1 MNEPKKDT
9 HRTVASAKEIIAGRD
24 PVSDRGAVM
33 VTLEGTVAAVLLMVM
48 DGDQK
53 KAAAMLNEGLLEGV
67 EGRLA
72 LHASRQ
78 AGV

>member
-1 MNEPKKDT
+1 MNEPQKDT
-9 HRTVASAKEIIAGRD
+9 LRTVAAAKEVIAGRD
-24 PVSDRGAVM
+24 PIADRGAVM

-48 DGDQK
+48 EGDQK
-53 KAAAMLNEGLLEGV
+53 KAAAMLNEGLVEGV

-78 AGV
+78 TG